1 MISALCWRDWD
12 ARFRN
17 APLCPPFPPF
27 LSSFPSFYERRGWGG
42 GEISEIHSQSRCWV
56 PCRLSLV
63 GFLGW
68 EGSKGPIY
76 WAAFFFFF
84 FRLDSAYELPG
95 AKDVLVIVPAH
106 SSIHLIQLRTG
117 IVLWKIWSYYGVT
130 ISWRRER
137 GADLQDQTGINSRQ
151 GRVTT
156 LLTRL
161 YNARFLSGRRRDRL
175 DGQTQTEGNNSRRPK
190 SQ

>member
-27 LSSFPSFYERRGWGG
+27 LSSFPSFYERRGLGG

-84 FRLDSAYELPG
+84 QARL
-95 AKDVLVIVPAH
+95 
-106 SSIHLIQLRTG
+106 R
-117 IVLWKIWSYYGVT
+117 IWTAGC
-130 ISWRRER
+130 
-137 GADLQDQTGINSRQ
+137 Q
-151 GRVTT
+151 GRAGHRPCPFQYPLDPTQDWDCALKNLE
-156 LLTRL
+156 LLW
-161 YNARFLSGRRRDRL
+161 
-175 DGQTQTEGNNSRRPK
+175 GNNFLKEGKGCWFTRSDRHKFKTR
-190 SQ
+190 